1 MRRFTLRLAILAC
14 AVLTLGACADHPTQS
29 GQQREAD
36 LAVPALDDQM
46 TPQGCVLEGLCILDP
61 VSPAPCDPYE
71 QLDWSCDDDGG
82 DCMTSV
88 GDVTGPAEEMTV
100 QSCPGAGDA
109 PGGGGTT
116 LPAPGEDPDDPICP
130 ASDTG
135 EETGEGCGEVSTICP
150 QPFFGN
156 TQPALITVGGRN
168 HEFQFHS
175 SHAYPFTRLTGG
187 RSPATYKIGLPT
199 TSKDSWWIAEAGNI
213 TVWCR
218 GAWITRTLW
227 VGTVTVLDS
236 DLHMVI
242 GPGHPDF

>member
-1 MRRFTLRLAILAC
+1 MRRIMLRLTVLAST
-14 AVLTLGACADHPTQS
+14 VLTLGACGDNPTHAE
-29 GQQREAD
+29 QRAAP
-36 LAVPALDDQM
+36 LAPPALNEQVI
-46 TPQGCVLEGLCILDP
+46 PQGCVLDGLCILDP

-71 QLDWSCDDDGG
+71 QLDWSCDDGG
-82 DCMTSV
+82 DCMASEFP
-88 GDVTGPAEEMTV
+88 GSSGEITV
-100 QSCPGAGDA
+100 QSCPEVGDA

-116 LPAPGEDPDDPICP
+116 LPSPDDDPDDPICP
-130 ASDTG
+130 TSYTG
-135 EETGEGCGEVSTICP
+135 EETAEECGEVSTICP

-199 TSKDSWWIAEAGNI
+199 TSKDTWWIAEAGNI

-227 VGTVTVLDS
+227 VGTMTVLDS
-236 DLHMVI
+236 DLHMVM